1 MTQQLDR
8 ILVDEYRVILNDHVY
23 CEQTSILGQGRHR
36 VGNVVADENHGGSL
50 SPYFAHIRAC

>member
-8 ILVDEYRVILNDHVY
+8 IVIDEYPVISKDRVY

-36 VGNVVADENHGGSL
+36 VENVLADENHGGSF
-50 SPYFAHIRAC
+50 SP